1 MALLACIDLPAFPLQ
16 ILLQRHPDWIGKP
29 AVVVDLDKPQGV
41 ILWSNEQARS
51 FRILPGMR
59 YAAGLSMT
67 RELRAG
73 VVEEAAIRAGVERVE
88 RRLRFY
94 SPEVECSGSE
104 PGLFWVDAAGLQ
116 LTFPSLA
123 QWAALIQTDLSEM
136 KFAARIVLGR
146 SRFGTYAAAKA
157 QEPDPELLRSGK
169 ATGQRV
175 DPDQSTGNAQLLPP
189 RIFRSGAEEREF
201 VRAIP
206 IDRLAFDA
214 ESREVFTKLE
224 ITTLGAF
231 MDLPPESIQR
241 RFRPEVGRLHRLA
254 RGELWDPLQ
263 PADPA
268 RTWKACKIL
277 DDPESDRSRLREQA
291 FELLHQ
297 VLVEL
302 ASEQQALAEIDL
314 VLVLEHGGAG
324 SRGEDGSRQL
334 PPRCRETFRPA
345 EPTLDEE
352 QLRELIALRLDSL
365 CLPAGVM
372 EIELRAASVPFANE
386 QLQLLAETPKRD
398 RAALNRAFAR
408 LRAEFGEEAVVH
420 ARIEEGHLPE
430 ARFAWNALTSM
441 PIPTPRKVIAR
452 SLVRRIFDRPLPLP
466 PRPRH
471 EPDGWLITGVE
482 GGSVEEILG
491 PYIVSGG
498 WWRREVHREYH
509 FAKTDQG
516 RWLWVYFDRER
527 RRWFH
532 QGEVE

>member
-1 MALLACIDLPAFPLQ
+1 
-16 ILLQRHPDWIGKP
+16 
-29 AVVVDLDKPQGV
+29 VVVDLDKPQGI
-41 ILWSNEQARS
+41 ILWSNEHARS

-59 YAAGLSMT
+59 YAAGLSLT
-67 RELRAG
+67 KELRAG
-73 VVEEAAIRAGVERVE
+73 VVEETAIRAGVERVE

-94 SPEVECSGSE
+94 SPEVECSGAE

-123 QWAALIQTDLSEM
+123 QWAAMIQTDLSGM
-136 KFAARIVLGR
+136 RLAARIAIGR
-146 SRFGTYAAAKA
+146 SRFGTYAAAKS
-157 QEPDPELLRSGK
+157 QP
-169 ATGQRV
+169 ATSHGRE
-175 DPDQSTGNAQLLPP
+175 TFPP
-189 RIFRSGAEEREF
+189 RIFGSVAEEREF
-201 VRAIP
+201 VRAIS

-214 ESREVFTKLE
+214 ESREVFMKLE

-231 MDLPPESIQR
+231 MDLAPESIQR
-241 RFRPEVGRLHRLA
+241 RFRPDVCRLHRLA

-268 RTWKACKIL
+268 RTWKACRIL
-277 DDPESDRSRLREQA
+277 DDPESNRERLREQA

-297 VLVEL
+297 VLVDL
-302 ASEQQALAEIDL
+302 ASDQQALAEIDL
-314 VLVLEHGGAG
+314 VLVLEHGGTG
-324 SRGEDGSRQL
+324 SRGADGVRQP
-334 PPRCRETFRPA
+334 PPRHRETFRPA

-352 QLRELIALRLDSL
+352 QLRELITLRLDSFS
-365 CLPAGVM
+365 LPAGVT
-372 EIELRAASVPFANE
+372 EIELRAASVPFASE

-398 RAALNRAFAR
+398 RTALNRAFAR

-430 ARFAWNALTSM
+430 ARFAWSTLTSM
-441 PIPTPRKVIAR
+441 PIPSPRKVVTR
-452 SLVRRIFDRPLPLP
+452 PLVRRIFDRPVPLP